1 MVAKYKTL
9 TLTARSEDMYT
20 VTARIQGHEYIV
32 DQSAEM
38 GGKDSGAR
46 PVAFLLMAL
55 GGCQLMTARAFLRRN
70 RLVKIKNIEVEM
82 SADITTEEDHNMFAI
97 YNINLMVDGQLT
109 EEQRTE
115 MKAYVDKYCDV
126 GQILR
131 NNNTIN
137 TTISLK

>member
-9 TLTARSEDMYT
+9 TLNARSEDMYT

-70 RLVKIKNIEVEM
+70 RLVKIKNTGFNVFR
-82 SADITTEEDHNMFAI
+82 D
-97 YNINLMVDGQLT
+97 
-109 EEQRTE
+109 
-115 MKAYVDKYCDV
+115 
-126 GQILR
+126 QIVK
-131 NNNTIN
+131 NPFN
-137 TTISLK
+137 

>member
-1 MVAKYKTL
+1 
-9 TLTARSEDMYT
+9 
-20 VTARIQGHEYIV
+20 
-32 DQSAEM
+32 
-38 GGKDSGAR
+38 
-46 PVAFLLMAL
+46 
-55 GGCQLMTARAFLRRN
+55 
-70 RLVKIKNIEVEM
+70 M

-126 GQILR
+126 GRILR